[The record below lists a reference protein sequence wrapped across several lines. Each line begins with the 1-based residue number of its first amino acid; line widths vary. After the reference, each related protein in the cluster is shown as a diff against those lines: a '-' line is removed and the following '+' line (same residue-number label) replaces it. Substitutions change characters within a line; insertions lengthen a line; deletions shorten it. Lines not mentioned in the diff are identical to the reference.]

1 MAKIRTAVIGAG
13 FIGPVHVE
21 AVRRL
26 GFAEVTVLAE
36 ADAALAQQKAAQL
49 GLARYTGN
57 VDEVLKVRDIDV
69 VHVCTPNNL
78 HHPISIK
85 ALAAG
90 KHVICEKPLAMDS
103 NQGKDLVKAAAA
115 AKRVGA

>member
-26 GFAEVTVLAE
+26 GFADVVVLAE
-36 ADAALAQQKAAQL
+36 ADASLAEKKAAQL
-49 GLARYTGN
+49 GLSRYTSN
-57 VDEVLKVRDIDV
+57 IDDVLKDPEIDV
-69 VHVCTPNNL
+69 VHICTPNNL
-78 HHPISIK
+78 HHPIAMK

-103 NQGKDLVKAAAA
+103 TQGKDLVKAAAA